1 MAKVIYCFPKQPC
14 AKKKR
19 MTKRENKDQ
28 ARKKG
33 RWLSKEKKK
42 KGQIPRDDF
51 QQHVAFVQKKIA
63 TLFNILYKQM

>member
-1 MAKVIYCFPKQPC
+1 
-14 AKKKR
+14 